1 MQLSDHPHMTTAA
14 LQDAVRILG
23 RGMAVEGHAHDS
35 AENDLIQLVEEVLWR
50 APADVT
56 VMAMATMAS
65 LLVHRCAALSGF
77 TPTQELSALA
87 KEVADFELRPEPVDD
102 DE

>member
-1 MQLSDHPHMTTAA
+1 MQLSDHPHLTTAA
-14 LQDAVRILG
+14 LQDAVRILD

-35 AENDLIQLVEEVLWR
+35 ADKDLTQLVEEALRR

-56 VMAMATMAS
+56 VLAVTTLAS

-77 TPTQELSALA
+77 TPAQELSALA
-87 KEVADFELRPEPVDD
+87 KEVADFELRLDPVEDAK
-102 DE
+102 